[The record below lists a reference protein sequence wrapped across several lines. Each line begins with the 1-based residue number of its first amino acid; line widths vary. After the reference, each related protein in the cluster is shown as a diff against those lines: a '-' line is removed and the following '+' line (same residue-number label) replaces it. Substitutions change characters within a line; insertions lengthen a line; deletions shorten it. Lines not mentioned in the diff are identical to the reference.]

1 MVLAVP
7 ETPAKGECIMSIER
21 VPMTPNGHRKL
32 QEELKRLKTVERQ
45 EVIKLI
51 EYARSL
57 GDLSENAEYETA
69 KQRQSFVEGRIQ
81 ELESKLSRAE
91 VIDPALLKNKDRV
104 TFGVSVE
111 LENLDTGETV
121 TYQLVGPD
129 ESEPENGFI
138 SITSPIGRALIGK
151 SIDDEVVVNAPGG
164 VREFIV
170 LKIS

>member
-1 MVLAVP
+1 M
-7 ETPAKGECIMSIER
+7 TIER
-21 VPMTPNGHRKL
+21 VPMTPQGFKKL
-32 QEELKRLKTVERQ
+32 TEELRRLKTVERQ

-81 ELESKLSRAE
+81 ELESKIGRAE
-91 VIDPALLKNKDRV
+91 IIDPAELKDKNRV
-104 TFGVSVE
+104 TFGLKVK

-129 ESEPENGFI
+129 ESEPDRGLI
-138 SITSPIGRALIGK
+138 SITSPIGKALIGK
-151 SIDDEVVVNAPGG
+151 QVDDDVQVQAPGG
-164 VREFIV
+164 MREFVV
-170 LKIS
+170 LEIS

>member
-1 MVLAVP
+1 
-7 ETPAKGECIMSIER
+7 MSIER

-51 EYARSL
+51 EFARSL

-91 VIDPALLKNKDRV
+91 VIDPATLKNKDRV
-104 TFGVSVE
+104 TFGVSVK

-121 TYQLVGPD
+121 SYQLVGPD
-129 ESEPENGFI
+129 ESEPENGMI

-151 SIDDEVVVNAPGG
+151 STDDEVTVNAPGG

-170 LKIS
+170 LEIS

>member
-1 MVLAVP
+1 M
-7 ETPAKGECIMSIER
+7 TPAKGDGIMSIER
-21 VPMTPNGHRKL
+21 VPMTPNGYKKL
-32 QEELKRLKTVERQ
+32 QDELKRLKTVERQ

-91 VIDPALLKNKDRV
+91 VIDPAELRNKDRV
-104 TFGVSVE
+104 TFGVRVR

-121 TYQLVGPD
+121 SYHLVGPD

-138 SITSPIGRALIGK
+138 SITSPIGRALVGK
-151 SIDDEVVVNAPGG
+151 SVDEEVTVHAPGG
-164 VREFIV
+164 VREFII
-170 LKIS
+170 LEIA

>member
-1 MVLAVP
+1 
-7 ETPAKGECIMSIER
+7 MSIER
-21 VPMTPNGHRKL
+21 VPMTPNGHKKL
-32 QEELKRLKTVERQ
+32 QEELHRLKTVERP

-69 KQRQSFVEGRIQ
+69 KNRQSFVEGRIQ

-91 VIDPALLKNKDRV
+91 IIDPAELKNKDRV
-104 TFGVSVE
+104 TFGLYVK
-111 LENLDTGETV
+111 LEDLDTGETV

-129 ESEPENGFI
+129 ESEPENGMI

-151 SIDDEVVVNAPGG
+151 QVDEEAVVRAPGG
-164 VREFIV
+164 IREFLV
-170 LKIS
+170 LDIS